1 MRVLIF
7 SILTL
12 LCANADNGFL
22 INMDSFG
29 VNKSSEVVI
38 KWEEKP
44 INQSKA
50 IAQIVEAA
58 ANDGGVDSLL
68 ALSVAKVESDFN
80 PVAVSSSNAVG
91 VMQLKM
97 ETAVRDIYRVMYNKT
112 VLPPAELLF
121 DPQENAKLGVAY
133 LSLLQKKYFKDVEN
147 QDKLEYCTI
156 AAYNAGPGAVLRTF
170 HPNSAEAIKV
180 INALTKEEVLKH
192 LLVDLQ
198 SEQGRR
204 YVVKVLEAKKS
215 YLLMLRT
222 KTNSSVLAART

>member
-1 MRVLIF
+1 MKVLIF
-7 SILTL
+7 SALTL

-29 VNKSSEVVI
+29 VNKSPEVVV
-38 KWEEKP
+38 KWEDKP
-44 INQSKA
+44 VYKMAA
-50 IAQIVEAA
+50 IAKIVEAA

-80 PVAVSSSNAVG
+80 PVAVSSSNAIG

-97 ETAVRDIYRVMYNKT
+97 ETAVSDIYRVMYEKT
-112 VLPPAELLF
+112 ALPPAEILF

-147 QDKLEYCTI
+147 KEKLEYCTI

-180 INALTKEEVLKH
+180 INALSKEEVLKR

-198 SEQGRR
+198 NAQGRR
-204 YVVKVLEAKKS
+204 YVVKVLEAKKE
-215 YLLMLRT
+215 YLSKKEPTL
-222 KTNSSVLAART
+222 